1 MNFTDSSSSYSYSND
16 LVDDNLC
23 ESVTNHWLYFI
34 FTGYLL
40 PMISPR
46 VRNFTKEFVNGLK
59 NNEIAGKV
67 VTLTEFGFEKIQSI
81 ENNHEMKNFVR
92 RVCIEKKIEYDEET
106 IDKVAWLFSGDNDE
120 THESITQTWAKLN
133 KVLVN
138 LNLRE
143 KGKESLRP

>member
-1 MNFTDSSSSYSYSND
+1 
-16 LVDDNLC
+16 
-23 ESVTNHWLYFI
+23 
-34 FTGYLL
+34 
-40 PMISPR
+40 MISPR
-46 VRNFTKEFVNGLK
+46 VRNFAKEFVNGLA
-59 NNEIAGKV
+59 NNEITGKV

-81 ENNHEMKNFVR
+81 EKNHEMKNFVR

-133 KVLVN
+133 KVLVD

>member
-1 MNFTDSSSSYSYSND
+1 MNFTDSSGSESF
-16 LVDDNLC
+16 DDNLC
-23 ESVTNHWLYFI
+23 ESITNHWLYFI

-46 VRNFTKEFVNGLK
+46 VRNFTKEFVNGLR
-59 NNEIAGKV
+59 NNEITGKV
-67 VTLTEFGFEKIQSI
+67 VTLTEFGFEKIQNI
-81 ENNHEMKNFVR
+81 EKNHEMKNFVR
-92 RVCIEKKIEYDEET
+92 RICIEKKIEYDEET

-133 KVLVN
+133 KVLVD